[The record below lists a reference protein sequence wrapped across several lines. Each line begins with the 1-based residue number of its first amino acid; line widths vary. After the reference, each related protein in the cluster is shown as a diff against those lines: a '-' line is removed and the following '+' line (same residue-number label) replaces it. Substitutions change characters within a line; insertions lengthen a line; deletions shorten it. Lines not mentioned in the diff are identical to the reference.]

1 MPTDPKTPL
10 LGFLGTLSTFTLSQ
24 LNDAIGVVAGV
35 LTVAYLVRQHVH
47 FRRDKRK

>member
-1 MPTDPKTPL
+1 MTTDPKTPL

-24 LNDAIGVVAGV
+24 LNHALGCVAGV
-35 LTVAYLVRQHVH
+35 LSIAYLIRQHVH